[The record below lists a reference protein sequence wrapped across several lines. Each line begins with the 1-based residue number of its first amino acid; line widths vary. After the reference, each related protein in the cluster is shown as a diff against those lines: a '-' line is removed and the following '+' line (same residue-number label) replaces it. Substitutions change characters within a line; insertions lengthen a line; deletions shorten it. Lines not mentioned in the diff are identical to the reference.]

1 MKTNYLILAIVIIL
15 LTNCLALAERSLDRA
30 EILQIFEQLTSQPRK
45 TWIPAGTIKAT
56 HEEYRAP
63 GTTDIDEI
71 NSRIKEKIAE
81 YQSKS
86 DKRELTKNQQKM
98 KLDALPFNVRYEL
111 SNEYTMNSTVIV
123 RFDGE
128 RFYWE
133 INADSRTDS
142 IKPEK
147 DLSENFMTEQFNL
160 DWNARRIFAWDG
172 EKYTTYFLPGNHAI
186 VDTTGS
192 KPHVVNGP
200 LTAGLIPWGYGYYAY
215 ENLSIIES
223 SGEEKYIDGQ
233 TQIYLTLN
241 NQDGS
246 EMLFIMDPA
255 KDYSVLS
262 YIISD
267 QSNTVISKQYSNY
280 QSVSGNWVPT
290 TILIERYEAGS
301 NRLLA
306 HDIWNITGID
316 ANAPE
321 SYKFEVSYETDA
333 LIEYF
338 STATDESS
346 MYRHSQRVDT
356 DLLLAERLAFA
367 VNQGIQPQNC
377 ATISLKYVASQLG
390 IDISDQQ
397 LAQLVNESNGD
408 TSLYAMKQ
416 FVQSLGL
423 YCRAVKTDI
432 QTLKGLDGCKAILHI
447 PAKKHF
453 VVLDSIDD
461 KYVWTIDLASNKFYY
476 RTDMNFFEMDWTEGT
491 TLLVSSQSITGE
503 FTDIDESELGIITGA
518 YGYQCNTLRQESG
531 VIFCVYIGGGC
542 EGYFRIFYERWGCG
556 VAESGS
562 CSQSKMIRYHRT
574 PCILDP
580 HNPFGC
586 KVTGEWTTYY
596 MQACS

>member
-377 ATISLKYVASQLG
+377 ATISLKYV
-390 IDISDQQ
+390 
-397 LAQLVNESNGD
+397 
-408 TSLYAMKQ
+408 
-416 FVQSLGL
+416 
-423 YCRAVKTDI
+423 
-432 QTLKGLDGCKAILHI
+432 
-447 PAKKHF
+447 KHF